1 MHRLKSRMNGKER
14 NTTCFVTPVPT
25 PHRGWQT
32 YFESCVSRVRGSQ
45 QLTITAMSVIKTP
58 TSSLSGTSTNH
69 THCSIRSLH
78 SFNAV
83 TAAELLANQLWCRTK
98 VGIKSFGLLFCED
111 VQEESTAHSSSIAEL
126 PQELVKRIISY
137 FIYDKRTLL
146 ACSATC
152 CSWYIATIPHLHYTL
167 TTDDDIRK
175 GSKGHRWPRPLRK
188 SYNLGLLPLVKRLR
202 IRSGDPNYDEF
213 TSRKLGWRALAY
225 FSALTNLQ
233 ELGIDNLR
241 VSSFFPDIQRYFG
254 HLAPT
259 LRFLAL
265 KEPKGSCRQ
274 ILYFIGL
281 FPKLEDLKINYPTPR
296 NEMESTAGAT
306 LVPPSTPPLRGRL
319 TLTCFTREKL
329 VKEMILLFGALRFRQ
344 MDLFGVRCTPLL
356 LDACAE
362 TLETLRLYPTD
373 AYRKEFLKRRRGEL
387 KREIYSEQPCFVSVF

>member
-1 MHRLKSRMNGKER
+1 MPTLSHSHVSRMSSPPSRQTPSLHHPRSLSAEKSGPLEETGTSWSGR
-14 NTTCFVTPVPT
+14 RPRTRREESLRETPVP
-25 PHRGWQT
+25 PRHRRWQT
-32 YFESCVSRVRGSQ
+32 YFESRGGCVSRIRGSQ

-58 TSSLSGTSTNH
+58 TSSLLGTSTNH

-78 SFNAV
+78 SFNTV
-83 TAAELLANQLWCRTK
+83 TAAELFANQLWCRTK

-111 VQEESTAHSSSIAEL
+111 VQEESTAHPSSIVEL

-137 FIYDKRTLL
+137 FTHDKRTLL

-152 CSWYIATIPHLHYTL
+152 CSWYITAIPHLHRTL
-167 TTDDDIRK
+167 TTDDDIHK
-175 GSKGHRWPRPLRK
+175 GSKGRRWPRPLRK

-213 TSRKLGWRALAY
+213 TSKKLGWRAMAY

-281 FPKLEDLKINYPTPR
+281 FPKLEDLKLNYPTPGMR
-296 NEMESTAGAT
+296 WRAQLAQRSF
-306 LVPPSTPPLRGRL
+306 PPPHPHCEG
-319 TLTCFTREKL
+319 
-329 VKEMILLFGALRFRQ
+329 G
-344 MDLFGVRCTPLL
+344 
-356 LDACAE
+356 
-362 TLETLRLYPTD
+362 
-373 AYRKEFLKRRRGEL
+373 
-387 KREIYSEQPCFVSVF
+387 